1 MLKKKSDEPK
11 EVRQYHKV
19 GNTNAEWVE
28 FKKQTTI
35 HKAKGDC
42 FMLTFTNVLRN
53 QPQLV
58 QELKELYGNDVE
70 HIEEMWVRLEVIRN
84 NGKIINSRTSIQKCT
99 PPIIAGEYTHTLTFF
114 GKDVNYLKFIEWDAL
129 KKLEEREKLS
139 NIDVATPNKP
149 VEQNHEENPTTILT
163 SSIYDTH
170 SKKDSIELP
179 PFMNNRNVRRHRFE
193 EKPVSDEEWNE
204 KVSNFEEA
212 INKMISNIDKFFGT
226 DFGL

>member
-1 MLKKKSDEPK
+1 MLKSKSEKPQ
-11 EVRQYHKV
+11 EVKQYHKV

-35 HKAKGDC
+35 QKAKDDC
-42 FMLTFTNVLRN
+42 FMLTFTNVLRE

-70 HIEEMWVRLEVIRN
+70 HIEEMWVRLEVIREN
-84 NGKIINSRTSIQKCT
+84 NVIIHSRTSVQKCT
-99 PPIIAGEYTHTLTFF
+99 PPIIAGEFTHTLTFF
-114 GKDVNYLKFIEWDAL
+114 GTDFNYLKFIEWDAL
-129 KKLEEREKLS
+129 KKLEEREKLK
-139 NIDVATPNKP
+139 NIDVSTPKEP
-149 VEQNHEENPTTILT
+149 VEKVNNSNDNPTTILT

-179 PFMNNRNVRRHRFE
+179 PFMNNRENRRRVNFNE
-193 EKPVSDEEWNE
+193 NADWNK
-204 KVSNFEEA
+204 KVSNFEKA
-212 INKMISNIDKFFGT
+212 IDKMISDINNLFKN